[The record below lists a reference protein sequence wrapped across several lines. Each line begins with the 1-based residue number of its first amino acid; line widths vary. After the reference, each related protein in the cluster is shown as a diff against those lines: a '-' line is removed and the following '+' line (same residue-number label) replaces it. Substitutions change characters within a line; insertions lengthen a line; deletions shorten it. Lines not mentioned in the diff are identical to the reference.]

1 MRRDRLRWTRYHPR
15 VTAFYGIDDANARID
30 QIRPL
35 LETLRAQRDDVARLG
50 ERLRVA
56 EVDAGTDASVAAVL
70 RARIRAVVDQMEAT
84 VVRLDDWGV
93 VLRDIGTGLVDLPAL
108 VEGRRVWLCWRL
120 GEGEIAWWH
129 EVTAGFDERRPL
141 DLLPGSGPA
150 N

>member
-1 MRRDRLRWTRYHPR
+1 M
-15 VTAFYGIDDANARID
+15 TAFYGVGDANARIE

-50 ERLRVA
+50 ERLRAA
-56 EVDAGTDASVAAVL
+56 EADEGTDATVAAVL

-108 VEGRRVWLCWRL
+108 VEGRQVWLCWRL
-120 GEGEIAWWH
+120 GEGGIAWWH
-129 EVTAGFDERRPL
+129 EVTSGFDGRQPL
-141 DLLPGSGPA
+141 SLLPGRSPA